1 MNNIVEN
8 VQESVKGCVT
18 QEFFTLLSCFSKI
31 QANRSSII
39 SHIAGNTDDVKAQG
53 KVKISELDSQLKPI
67 MTRLTELGELDE
79 VKNSISEVQDKVY
92 EFIKTEELT

>member
-1 MNNIVEN
+1 MPLWN
-8 VQESVKGCVT
+8 
-18 QEFFTLLSCFSKI
+18 
-31 QANRSSII
+31 
-39 SHIAGNTDDVKAQG
+39 
-53 KVKISELDSQLKPI
+53 ISELDSQLKPI